1 MSLFD
6 SAMAHMPWCSHQGR
20 HNAQQCSCSMHS
32 SLSTAAPTT
41 GDADDDFEDAHDDRQ
56 CKRVCAVSTNT
67 STASESPPPVDGD
80 ERDGSSA
87 RHRSTSSS
95 STCGSGSAT
104 GGGGGAERRAHK
116 RGGMLR
122 FADWQLAVLR
132 NKFEHL
138 VYLMPAER
146 QRIAA
151 KLSLSEEQ
159 VRISRTALF
168 GW

>member
-1 MSLFD
+1 
-6 SAMAHMPWCSHQGR
+6 
-20 HNAQQCSCSMHS
+20 
-32 SLSTAAPTT
+32 
-41 GDADDDFEDAHDDRQ
+41 
-56 CKRVCAVSTNT
+56 
-67 STASESPPPVDGD
+67 
-80 ERDGSSA
+80 
-87 RHRSTSSS
+87 
-95 STCGSGSAT
+95 
-104 GGGGGAERRAHK
+104 
-116 RGGMLR
+116 MLR

-159 VRISRTALF
+159 VRISRTTLF